1 MATSCAHWA
10 GYGRRH
16 CDSYGIDAR
25 EAPLTMG
32 VMTPILPSMPRDLKK
47 EISQNKPF
55 RSLTQE
61 AQLNVVRT
69 SAVLIDRFEQMLKP
83 AGITGAQYNVL
94 RILQGSSESG
104 LCRNEIRDRMIT
116 RMPDMTRMLDR
127 MEEAGL
133 ITRERQGDDRR
144 MVNTQLSA
152 KGRRIL
158 QKLDAAVQEEHEKRF
173 AHLSEAQLRSLVS
186 MLTSVRNTE

>member
-1 MATSCAHWA
+1 MAT
-10 GYGRRH
+10 
-16 CDSYGIDAR
+16 
-25 EAPLTMG
+25 
-32 VMTPILPSMPRDLKK
+32 DLRK
-47 EISQNKPF
+47 EIKQKKPF

-83 AGITGAQYNVL
+83 VGITGAQYNVL
-94 RILQGSSESG
+94 RILQGAGGAG
-104 LCRNEIRDRMIT
+104 LCRNEIRGRMLT

-133 ITRERQGDDRR
+133 VVRERQGDDRR

-152 KGRRIL
+152 RGRRIL
-158 QKLDAAVQEEHEKRF
+158 EKLDSAVQAEHQRRF
-173 AHLSEAQLRSLVS
+173 GHLSESQLRSLIS
-186 MLTSVRNTE
+186 MLTSVRNTP